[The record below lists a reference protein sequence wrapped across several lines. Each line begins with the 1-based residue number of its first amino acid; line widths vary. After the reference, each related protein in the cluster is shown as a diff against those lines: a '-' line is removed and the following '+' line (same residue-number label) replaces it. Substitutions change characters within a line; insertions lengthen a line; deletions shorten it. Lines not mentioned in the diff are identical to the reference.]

1 MKEIRITRT
10 KAVEAIEN
18 SKGRFFTTT
27 FTTKAGNERTIN
39 CNFKKGNVTKL
50 GHLRVNS
57 IQDKGLRSVDP
68 RTISKLVI
76 NNQIFKVK

>member
-10 KAVEAIEN
+10 KAVEKIDN
-18 SKGRFFTTT
+18 SKGRFFTPT

-39 CNFKKGNVTKL
+39 CNFKKGSVTKL
-50 GHLRVNS
+50 GHLRVYS
-57 IQDKGLRSVDP
+57 MQDKGYRSVDP

-76 NNQIFKVK
+76 DKQVFKVK